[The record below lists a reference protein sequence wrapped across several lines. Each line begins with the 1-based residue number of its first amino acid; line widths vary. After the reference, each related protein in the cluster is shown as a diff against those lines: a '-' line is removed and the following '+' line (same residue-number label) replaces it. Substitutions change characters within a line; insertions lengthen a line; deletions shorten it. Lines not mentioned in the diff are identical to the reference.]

1 MSCFMIS
8 GTKSWFYDN
17 FTFITHS
24 TVHTY
29 IHIMIIQICF
39 SISLCQTQMTAVMNQ
54 DNYRDGEALGEEKYI
69 VDDCGWLGTE
79 MYQEAVIRECGD
91 PWRPANCTSVENGI
105 KARSHQHQ
113 WQVLV
118 GDESEECEQ
127 QSMNF

>member
-1 MSCFMIS
+1 MIS

-39 SISLCQTQMTAVMNQ
+39 SIFVT
-54 DNYRDGEALGEEKYI
+54 
-69 VDDCGWLGTE
+69 
-79 MYQEAVIRECGD
+79 
-91 PWRPANCTSVENGI
+91 ANCTSVENGI

-118 GDESEECEQ
+118 GDESDKCNQ
-127 QSMNF
+127 LGMDF